1 NNREVAQ
8 LVERAEDR
16 RRSGSHRFRCVARV
30 LDGELSV
37 DADRGR
43 ETPGWPK
50 ANDRHRTHAHDGR
63 RWRAG
68 VLGRRQFRRRVSEAR
83 RPNDESVER
92 RSRGDA
98 RGVGR
103 SVAVTADGVG
113 SPDRILAWG
122 AGAIGGTVAAYLRR
136 AGLEVTVVDAN
147 AAHVQAISERGLAIT
162 GPIETFT
169 QPLPVFTQHKLAGV
183 WNTIFLCVKALHTE
197 AAARQLAQ
205 HLAEDGVVVSLQN
218 GFNELTIAEA
228 IGRRRTMGAFI
239 NFGADVLEPGVV
251 HFGGRGAVVVGEL
264 DGRQTERLARVH
276 RALMHF
282 EPGAITTDNIWG
294 YLWGKMGYG
303 ALLFAG
309 ALTPASIVEVLGSR
323 DARPTL
329 TALAR
334 EVMAV
339 AAAEGVTPMGFNG
352 YDPAAFGPQ
361 GTGAAIDASFDAM

>member
-1 NNREVAQ
+1 
-8 LVERAEDR
+8 
-16 RRSGSHRFRCVARV
+16 
-30 LDGELSV
+30 
-37 DADRGR
+37 
-43 ETPGWPK
+43 
-50 ANDRHRTHAHDGR
+50 
-63 RWRAG
+63 
-68 VLGRRQFRRRVSEAR
+68 
-83 RPNDESVER
+83 
-92 RSRGDA
+92 
-98 RGVGR
+98 
-103 SVAVTADGVG
+103 VAVTADGVG

-197 AAARQLAQ
+197 AAARQLAP

-334 EVMAV
+334 EVKAV

-361 GTGAAIDASFDAM
+361 GTGAAIDASFDAMVAFNRRSAKTHSGIWRDIVIHHRKTECDAQFAPILKLARQSGIAIPRVKRLVSLMREVEGGARPLMLDNLAQLDG